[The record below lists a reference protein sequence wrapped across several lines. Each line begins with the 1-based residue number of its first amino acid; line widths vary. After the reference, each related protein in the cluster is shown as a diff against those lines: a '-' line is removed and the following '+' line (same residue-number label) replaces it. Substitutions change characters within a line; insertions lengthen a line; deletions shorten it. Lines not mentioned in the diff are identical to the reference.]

1 MLKWAHIFKVTD
13 QQWEKIDKSGKKLW
27 FGNDK

>member
-1 MLKWAHIFKVTD
+1 MLKLAHSFKETN